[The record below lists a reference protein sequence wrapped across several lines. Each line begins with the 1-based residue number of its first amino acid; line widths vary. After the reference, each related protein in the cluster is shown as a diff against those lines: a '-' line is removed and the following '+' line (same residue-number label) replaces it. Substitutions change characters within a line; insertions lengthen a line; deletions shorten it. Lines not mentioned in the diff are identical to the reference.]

1 MLWKVNYITLQNWI
15 IGENFCIPLQ
25 SLGNLAG
32 ANLIIRINPINPMY
46 INPINPMY
54 INPINPMYLR
64 TFIRRKRKETIE
76 NGRDEKTER
85 QTESEMESK

>member
-32 ANLIIRINPINPMY
+32 ANLIKR

-76 NGRDEKTER
+76 NGIDEKTER